1 MKHGRSWEGA
11 TPESDAAWCR
21 VRHPTQLPARRCHV
35 RAFFF
40 FFFFHGFTST
50 WLDSSRFGFYS
61 RQFAPN
67 WDNSARIKLYRPNQ
81 VISAGNRNGSK
92 QPKSALNHAETAK
105 IGFEW
110 DPNILNLS
118 FLNFILNICC
128 FCCVFFFVLCCV
140 CVACLLLSLFC
151 DQGIVMCFSRIF

>member
-11 TPESDAAWCR
+11 APESDAAWCR
-21 VRHPTQLPARRCHV
+21 VRHPTQLPVRRCRV
-35 RAFFF
+35 WVFFF
-40 FFFFHGFTST
+40 FFF
-50 WLDSSRFGFYS
+50 SRSHRLGFYS
-61 RQFAPN
+61 HQFVPN
-67 WDNSARIKLYRPNQ
+67 QDDSARIKLYQPNQ

-128 FCCVFFFVLCCV
+128 FFCVFFFVLCFV